1 MKSFREKIWK
11 ISKELER
18 SFGECKEGLNLSKEF
33 QRLLEK
39 FQRVLVGSSD
49 SWRFFE
55 ILSRVFAGFE
65 GILRIFGEFQ

>member
-1 MKSFREKIWK
+1 MESF
-11 ISKELER
+11 KEICKFGRFPR
-18 SFGECKEGLNLSKEF
+18 SFGEFKVGLNLYKELK
-33 QRLLEK
+33 RLLGK
-39 FQRVLVGSSD
+39 FQRVLVGFSY